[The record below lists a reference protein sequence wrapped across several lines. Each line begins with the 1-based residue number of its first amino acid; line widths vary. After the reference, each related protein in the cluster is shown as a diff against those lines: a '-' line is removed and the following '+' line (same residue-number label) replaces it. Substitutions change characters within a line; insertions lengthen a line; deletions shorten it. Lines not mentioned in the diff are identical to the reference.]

1 MQGKDEY
8 NDTSFARQHG
18 LVWELA
24 SQGAQPSMPKPSV
37 YLDTNIISA
46 YWYEG
51 DDVMSVARRIH
62 TKEWWESERLHF
74 QVRVSAT
81 TVNELKAGKFLR
93 QADCVRMARRIA
105 RLPINKATYA
115 VSRELLR
122 TGMLPSS
129 KSGDAMQMA
138 IAAAHEVDYLLTWN
152 YAHLCNPLAQAKLEG
167 ICQAMQFR
175 APLIVS
181 PESIPQVR
189 WGQTIRRPGCP

>member
-1 MQGKDEY
+1 MSRKPSRLVSGGKSADAA
-8 NDTSFARQHG
+8 N
-18 LVWELA
+18 
-24 SQGAQPSMPKPSV
+24 QGAQPSMPKPSV

-51 DDVMSVARRIH
+51 DDVMSVARRIQ
-62 TKEWWESERLHF
+62 TREWWESERLHF
-74 QVRVSAT
+74 QLWVSIT
-81 TVNELKAGKFLR
+81 TLNELQAGKFPR
-93 QADCVRMARRIA
+93 QTDCVRTARRVS

-115 VSRELLR
+115 VSRELLK

-129 KSGDAMQMA
+129 KPGDAMQMA

-167 ICQAMQFR
+167 ICQAMHLR

-189 WGQTIRRPGCP
+189 WGQTIRRPDS